1 MIPALK
7 FTINAIAAAS
17 AISSTPAAAAVTL
30 RTADGLILCALR
42 RELFFFSIIKL
53 GAVVLFF
60 RYRPAHVPADK
71 NVYQHGD
78 KIDHESHAEAYKTIA
93 AFHICGQQDAEV
105 YSRHSCRAVQ
115 RISKP
120 PRQAFGCKA
129 GICNC
134 KKDAEGKKQEDAL
147 G

>member
-1 MIPALK
+1 MKVSSAASSKNAAAKQADNHFIFFIRLKNTPIPASTAPSSAVNMIPALK

-71 NVYQHGD
+71 NVNQHGD

-93 AFHICGQQDAEV
+93 AFHICG
-105 YSRHSCRAVQ
+105 
-115 RISKP
+115 
-120 PRQAFGCKA
+120 
-129 GICNC
+129 
-134 KKDAEGKKQEDAL
+134 
-147 G
+147 